1 MRDYRDP
8 VFRAKISAAF
18 KGVPKSPAH
27 RAAISAALT
36 GIPHPQA
43 PLSPEAKAARSAKI
57 SAALTGRR
65 RPGRASPTDA
75 TRAKISAAMKGHA
88 VSPETRAKISA
99 FWRERRG

>member
-1 MRDYRDP
+1 MAEESRMRDYRDP

-43 PLSPEAKAARSAKI
+43 PLSPEAKAAGSAKI
-57 SAALTGRR
+57 GAALTG
-65 RPGRASPTDA
+65 GHGS
-75 TRAKISAAMKGHA
+75 GHA
-88 VSPETRAKISA
+88 ISMETRAKISA
-99 FWRERRG
+99 SMRGHPVSGETRAKISAT